1 MNGKPIKVMLRVHK
15 LDKTLER
22 EFPSFYEA
30 QGAIELMH
38 KSDPDLIIEPHVK
51 LSDSCEIEI
60 PSLQTDTFAA
70 CSGRRD
76 SISLKPGKP

>member
-60 PSLQTDTFAA
+60 PSL
-70 CSGRRD
+70 
-76 SISLKPGKP
+76 

>member
-1 MNGKPIKVMLRVHK
+1 MLRVHK
-15 LDKTLER
+15 LDKTLEQ
-22 EFPSFYEA
+22 EFPNFYEA

-60 PSLQTDTFAA
+60 SSL
-70 CSGRRD
+70 
-76 SISLKPGKP
+76 